1 MKFTVAVLFSPICS
15 IKFMATQLFLNISNM
30 KSMLQQFESY
40 SKCLLKLTHFI
51 IILSH
56 TPVFPCV

>member
-1 MKFTVAVLFSPICS
+1 
-15 IKFMATQLFLNISNM
+15 MATQLFLNISNM